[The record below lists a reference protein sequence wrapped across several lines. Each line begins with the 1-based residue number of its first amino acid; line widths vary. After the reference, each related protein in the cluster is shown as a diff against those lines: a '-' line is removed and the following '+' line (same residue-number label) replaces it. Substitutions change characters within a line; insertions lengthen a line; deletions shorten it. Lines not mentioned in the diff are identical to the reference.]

1 MGKPQG
7 AGELKTRQLDSPE
20 AVARMRVSVGEL
32 REILLK
38 DSASDPQAEELLAEI
53 KNW

>member
-1 MGKPQG
+1 
-7 AGELKTRQLDSPE
+7 
-20 AVARMRVSVGEL
+20 MRVSVGEL